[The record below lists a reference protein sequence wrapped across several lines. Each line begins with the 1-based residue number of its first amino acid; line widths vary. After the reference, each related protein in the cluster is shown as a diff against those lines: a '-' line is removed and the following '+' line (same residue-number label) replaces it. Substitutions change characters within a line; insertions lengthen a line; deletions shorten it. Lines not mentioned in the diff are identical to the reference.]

1 MRKLCGP
8 AQRSNFVMNDSSR
21 AETRRF
27 RLSLAASVFLNLGLL
42 VLVGRLGQPADLSHP
57 QGRPHLRMVTLS
69 LHPSPPSSTR
79 RGTASGS
86 RMTAAVNPPTRQMRP
101 QHVPRPE
108 TLPQPPVRKPAAPS
122 PALHVLRIVT
132 TTHPSARAAPHQTH
146 SDAPVQ
152 APPIQAPRVQATP
165 IPTVP
170 LLIRLPVRL
179 PHPSVSAAAPPT
191 VAVTV
196 SLPPVVAVP
205 MPAASVRAPARQGA
219 SRGTAGGGAGWT
231 GGAGNFT
238 NRKAGGP
245 FGIGDGLA
253 ADGVTRHIVYVLD
266 TSGSMKSRLS
276 RAEDELTEALHGLHA
291 GETFN
296 IVTFT
301 GGSEL
306 FDPDMAEAAPGS
318 IQRASAFLSGLEA
331 NGDTDLEDAVV
342 RALMLRDVNEVVILT
357 DGVPTVGE
365 TDPEKLVVAL
375 RRFNI
380 RHARIST
387 IGLVGRNPDGTDG
400 SFAAAH
406 LLQQIATDSGGA
418 AKLVK
423 LGSAAP

>member
-132 TTHPSARAAPHQTH
+132 TTHPSARATPHQTH